1 VAQELEGKVAV
12 VTGASKGIGRAI
24 AASFADAGA
33 AVVLSSRKQEGLDE
47 AAATIR
53 AATPGARVVT
63 FAANAGDP
71 EQAAACV
78 DATIEQL
85 GALDILVNNAATN
98 PTMGATIDAELPA
111 WDKTF
116 QVNVRGAFVWTQ
128 LAWRGWMR
136 DHGGSVINLSSIGG
150 LRGDAAIG
158 VYNTTKAAIVH
169 LTKILAVE
177 LGPGVRVNCIAPGLV
192 KTDFARAL
200 WEPAGDVVAAGLP
213 LRRLGEPEDI
223 AHAARFLAG
232 PGASWITGHTLVVDG
247 GALAGATPI
256 TTRPETDPGASAT
269 RAC

>member
-1 VAQELEGKVAV
+1 VGRELAGQVAL

-33 AVVLSSRKQEGLDE
+33 AVMLSSRKQGGLDE
-47 AAATIR
+47 AAAAILE
-53 AATPGARVVT
+53 ATPEGEVAT
-63 FAANAGDP
+63 FAANAGEPD
-71 EQAAACV
+71 QAAACV
-78 DATIEQL
+78 AATVERF

-98 PTMGATIDAELPA
+98 PSMGATIDADLGA

-116 QVNVRGAFVWTQ
+116 QVNVRGAFVWSQ

-136 DHGGSVINLSSIGG
+136 DHGGSIINLSSIGG

-169 LTKILAVE
+169 LTRILALE
-177 LGPGVRVNCIAPGLV
+177 LGPGVRVNAIAPGLV

-200 WEPAGDVVAAGLP
+200 WEPAGDAVAAGLP
-213 LRRLGEPEDI
+213 LRRLGEPDDI

-247 GALAGATPI
+247 GALAGAAPI
-256 TTRPETDPGASAT
+256 TQRDAAVPQEG
-269 RAC
+269 